1 MMFRNWWRRIV
12 GRKDQL
18 PSRGRRPART
28 RPQVE
33 PLETRAVPAGN
44 VAAFLRGGDLI
55 VVGDRADNAVEI
67 RVTDGNLV
75 VQGRDGT
82 DTTVNGDSRAVF
94 EGVGRIADD
103 LKVFLGGGNDLIDVL
118 GVSVDGDVSIHADG
132 FFTKFVGGRGDDQVL
147 LDQLTIGGNLDVSTG
162 G

>member
-1 MMFRNWWRRIV
+1 MSRNCYMRRIRDGRPVYPTVGEASGSSVLLGHQGTMVGAGGVPFFLFSFRRYSMMFRNWWRRIV

-55 VVGDRADNAVEI
+55 VVGDRADN
-67 RVTDGNLV
+67 
-75 VQGRDGT
+75 
-82 DTTVNGDSRAVF
+82 
-94 EGVGRIADD
+94 
-103 LKVFLGGGNDLIDVL
+103 
-118 GVSVDGDVSIHADG
+118 
-132 FFTKFVGGRGDDQVL
+132 
-147 LDQLTIGGNLDVSTG
+147 
-162 G
+162 